1 MTIALIGMTD
11 KNRTLQE
18 AYSTKIDESIG
29 PDTPAVAVQNAHL
42 PIAVARRPG
51 SVSLTIIA
59 IELTPS
65 PARAAAC
72 NPLPATSRNRLG
84 ETALSSD
91 PATDAPAEVIMI
103 RLWPKRSARCPAW
116 RSTAALTMPT
126 IVSIQ
131 VVAAV
136 SPFPRLDRIAGKRIN
151 VLVESKPAMK
161 PQINVAQS
169 KRLFTPLGFLKES
182 SDHARTLEH

>member
-1 MTIALIGMTD
+1 MALIGITD

-18 AYSTKIDESIG
+18 VYSTKIDESIG

-72 NPLPATSRNRLG
+72 NPLPTTSRNRLG

-103 RLWPKRSARCPAW
+103 LLWPKRSARCPAW
-116 RSTAALTMPT
+116 RSTAELTMPT

-161 PQINVAQS
+161 PQINVAHS
-169 KRLFTPLGFLKES
+169 NRFCSLSISLEDFL
-182 SDHARTLEH
+182 DHGRTLEH